1 MPSTAASSS
10 SSLWPVLHL
19 RHEADQPFIDLD
31 LDSWLADRPCIDL
44 VAVTAWLAAAQ
55 RETSEV
61 EMGSRWRFDW
71 RLKRLW
77 VQGGDLRSVVVGL
90 WVSKWVWWLKKCGL
104 WLLGFDDFLVL
115 NFLGLWLWDLTIL
128 LGFEKWGL
136 WDIGFCFWTEFFG
149 FSVCLFLKKI
159 SGFVGLFEGKNMK
172 FMFWGMKKWIFLRKK
187 RKKEKKSKTK
197 N

>member
-115 NFLGLWLWDLTIL
+115 NFLGLWLRDFLS
-128 LGFEKWGL
+128 L
-136 WDIGFCFWTEFFG
+136 WFLFWAEFFG
-149 FSVCLFLKKI
+149 FLCV
-159 SGFVGLFEGKNMK
+159 FVSQEN
-172 FMFWGMKKWIFLRKK
+172 FWGWTQGTRTCSS
-187 RKKEKKSKTK
+187 EKNNERIKFF
-197 N
+197 